1 MKNKTFSKKEATIA
15 LTSYLQENGYEH
27 ELHEKTCTEAIASI
41 RALIRS
47 GNAIDIQ
54 DAVRFLNPSFFIK
67 ADRKNWQNAE

>member
-1 MKNKTFSKKEATIA
+1 MNKPFMNRKTVEV

-27 ELHEKTCTEAIASI
+27 ELHERTCREALASI

-47 GNAIDIQ
+47 GNASNVQ
-54 DAVRFLNPSFFIK
+54 EAVRLLNPSFFIN

>member
-1 MKNKTFSKKEATIA
+1 MNKPFMNRKTVEV

-27 ELHEKTCTEAIASI
+27 ELHERTCREALAPI

-47 GNAIDIQ
+47 GNASNVQ
-54 DAVRFLNPSFFIK
+54 EAVRFLSPSFFIN